1 MKKTNLQVTL
11 VKTLTGVL
19 LDYTGYQGE
28 DEPLQHSP
36 EHLWELLI
44 RWETGRVLQSDT
56 EVLGATEATDV
67 CPVCCAPIKIKLNA
81 SLSAVYGDPM
91 AIDKVL
97 SAEISCSADSSHEI
111 PQETKDTLTDRI
123 FKADYSTSSEP

>member
-11 VKTLTGVL
+11 VRTLSGVL
-19 LDYTGYQGE
+19 IDYTGYRG
-28 DEPLQHSP
+28 DDAPLQHSP
-36 EHLWELLI
+36 EHLWELLT
-44 RWETGRVLQSDT
+44 RRETGRILQSDT

-67 CPVCCAPIKIKLNA
+67 CPVCCAPIRIKLNA

-91 AIDKVL
+91 AIDKVM

-111 PQETKDTLTDRI
+111 PQETKDTLTERI
-123 FKADYSTSSEP
+123 FKADYNTSSAP